1 MSGSVFGTIFIVALA
16 EALRRLED
24 VTLLYGMSQIIL
36 ATIFIVIILYRPAGL
51 FGDRELALARLFGQ
65 KKQ

>member
-1 MSGSVFGTIFIVALA
+1 MSGSVFGTVFIVALA

-36 ATIFIVIILYRPAGL
+36 AMIFIVIILYRP
-51 FGDRELALARLFGQ
+51 DRPVR
-65 KKQ
+65 